1 MKNILRNWLDHKK
14 EGFRKQ
20 RDHDI
25 REEFKVV
32 ELDGKLW
39 ITHNG
44 CAFAEMDPKQ
54 SADDVTHHLFKARE
68 TAIRY
73 DKLKSAED
81 K

>member
-1 MKNILRNWLDHKK
+1 MKKLIRNWIDKK
-14 EGFRKQ
+14 KNKYRRQ
-20 RDHDI
+20 RDNDI
-25 REEFKVV
+25 RDEFKVV

-44 CAFAEMDPKQ
+44 TAFAEIDSIQ
-54 SADDVTHHLFKARE
+54 SADEVANRLLKARE

-73 DKLKSAED
+73 DKLKSVED